1 MTENS
6 ADKKP
11 NKDYLDGYQNI
22 EKQINDKLI
31 KYLKALDFPENDMG
45 FHMIIYNFVTQWG
58 NGDTEAEDLY
68 NNFNKIIE
76 GLATEFKNQIHEKTS
91 SEILE
96 ALIER
101 AKRMDILINFLTK
114 TFSFLDFYF
123 SKFRKCPNLFASAL
137 SIYRKV
143 LFEPFKEEVTIEVN
157 KLLKEDREGKHE
169 HRNIIKKILSIMKTM
184 DLNNPKIVKE
194 KDASIWIEDTAPK
207 EVNNEEKKE
216 QEKISIQNFW
226 FEKFKQDTEQFV
238 VNKAKKDIQNR
249 STPEY
254 VLIELKFI
262 DEETERQNEL
272 INEIFWAGINEIIY
286 REIIGKYMVELVDMD
301 TGVKNMLEN
310 NKYQELTDLYDLFKY
325 YEPSLHEI
333 SRIFRQYIENRGKT
347 LRENPELYKDP
358 KKIVPKLVELLKE
371 INTLVY
377 ECFKNN
383 GILQKAKNKAFGNFM
398 NSDYYSKQLA
408 NYLDYCMRAGFK
420 GKSQEYVD
428 NTLDDIIALFK
439 NLNTKYIFQQI
450 TEKRMSERLIK
461 DSTLS
466 INYEKNFISKL
477 KQESDIS
484 IVSKMSAMMQDLE
497 ANKNETLNY
506 RQTANKGEPN
516 GIKFTVQVISNNA
529 WEVEKKNILEIK
541 LSPLFKSCI
550 DDFEAYYLKKYPEQ
564 KLIWYFGFSKVE
576 IQYLY
581 LNKNIS
587 ISTLPQILILLELEK
602 SQISSIKQLSEIF
615 GCSTELIKTNIE
627 GLIYNPSFNPRCE
640 KNKGVIICTS
650 NQGDELLDTNEF
662 RINQNFKSVKQK
674 FNTIPMPKKKTE
686 QQLND
691 EEKASKR
698 EYERY
703 EGYLIQSN
711 LIRIMKSRIGQVTTH
726 NWLVSEAI
734 KQIDRL
740 KAQPQQIKEN
750 IEKLIEKNCIKR
762 DEKNKG
768 CYEYVA

>member
-58 NGDTEAEDLY
+58 NVDAEAEDLY

-194 KDASIWIEDTAPK
+194 KDASVWIEDTAPK
-207 EVNNEEKKE
+207 EANNEEKKE

-262 DEETERQNEL
+262 DEETESVEVRDGVSLAVEVSLVGN
-272 INEIFWAGINEIIY
+272 AG
-286 REIIGKYMVELVDMD
+286 
-301 TGVKNMLEN
+301 
-310 NKYQELTDLYDLFKY
+310 
-325 YEPSLHEI
+325 
-333 SRIFRQYIENRGKT
+333 
-347 LRENPELYKDP
+347 
-358 KKIVPKLVELLKE
+358 
-371 INTLVY
+371 
-377 ECFKNN
+377 
-383 GILQKAKNKAFGNFM
+383 A
-398 NSDYYSKQLA
+398 
-408 NYLDYCMRAGFK
+408 
-420 GKSQEYVD
+420 
-428 NTLDDIIALFK
+428 
-439 NLNTKYIFQQI
+439 
-450 TEKRMSERLIK
+450 
-461 DSTLS
+461 
-466 INYEKNFISKL
+466 
-477 KQESDIS
+477 
-484 IVSKMSAMMQDLE
+484 
-497 ANKNETLNY
+497 
-506 RQTANKGEPN
+506 
-516 GIKFTVQVISNNA
+516 
-529 WEVEKKNILEIK
+529 
-541 LSPLFKSCI
+541 
-550 DDFEAYYLKKYPEQ
+550 
-564 KLIWYFGFSKVE
+564 
-576 IQYLY
+576 
-581 LNKNIS
+581 
-587 ISTLPQILILLELEK
+587 
-602 SQISSIKQLSEIF
+602 
-615 GCSTELIKTNIE
+615 
-627 GLIYNPSFNPRCE
+627 
-640 KNKGVIICTS
+640 
-650 NQGDELLDTNEF
+650 
-662 RINQNFKSVKQK
+662 
-674 FNTIPMPKKKTE
+674 
-686 QQLND
+686 
-691 EEKASKR
+691 
-698 EYERY
+698 
-703 EGYLIQSN
+703 
-711 LIRIMKSRIGQVTTH
+711 
-726 NWLVSEAI
+726 
-734 KQIDRL
+734 
-740 KAQPQQIKEN
+740 
-750 IEKLIEKNCIKR
+750 
-762 DEKNKG
+762 
-768 CYEYVA
+768 

>member
-238 VNKAKKDIQNR
+238 VNKAKKIF
-249 STPEY
+249 
-254 VLIELKFI
+254 KI
-262 DEETERQNEL
+262 DQL
-272 INEIFWAGINEIIY
+272 
-286 REIIGKYMVELVDMD
+286 L
-301 TGVKNMLEN
+301 NM
-310 NKYQELTDLYDLFKY
+310 F
-325 YEPSLHEI
+325 
-333 SRIFRQYIENRGKT
+333 
-347 LRENPELYKDP
+347 
-358 KKIVPKLVELLKE
+358 
-371 INTLVY
+371 
-377 ECFKNN
+377 
-383 GILQKAKNKAFGNFM
+383 
-398 NSDYYSKQLA
+398 
-408 NYLDYCMRAGFK
+408 
-420 GKSQEYVD
+420 
-428 NTLDDIIALFK
+428 
-439 NLNTKYIFQQI
+439 
-450 TEKRMSERLIK
+450 
-461 DSTLS
+461 
-466 INYEKNFISKL
+466 
-477 KQESDIS
+477 
-484 IVSKMSAMMQDLE
+484 
-497 ANKNETLNY
+497 
-506 RQTANKGEPN
+506 
-516 GIKFTVQVISNNA
+516 
-529 WEVEKKNILEIK
+529 
-541 LSPLFKSCI
+541 
-550 DDFEAYYLKKYPEQ
+550 
-564 KLIWYFGFSKVE
+564 
-576 IQYLY
+576 
-581 LNKNIS
+581 
-587 ISTLPQILILLELEK
+587 
-602 SQISSIKQLSEIF
+602 
-615 GCSTELIKTNIE
+615 
-627 GLIYNPSFNPRCE
+627 
-640 KNKGVIICTS
+640 
-650 NQGDELLDTNEF
+650 
-662 RINQNFKSVKQK
+662 
-674 FNTIPMPKKKTE
+674 
-686 QQLND
+686 
-691 EEKASKR
+691 
-698 EYERY
+698 
-703 EGYLIQSN
+703 
-711 LIRIMKSRIGQVTTH
+711 
-726 NWLVSEAI
+726 
-734 KQIDRL
+734 
-740 KAQPQQIKEN
+740 
-750 IEKLIEKNCIKR
+750 
-762 DEKNKG
+762 
-768 CYEYVA
+768 

>member
-1 MTENS
+1 
-6 ADKKP
+6 
-11 NKDYLDGYQNI
+11 
-22 EKQINDKLI
+22 
-31 KYLKALDFPENDMG
+31 
-45 FHMIIYNFVTQWG
+45 
-58 NGDTEAEDLY
+58 
-68 NNFNKIIE
+68 
-76 GLATEFKNQIHEKTS
+76 
-91 SEILE
+91 
-96 ALIER
+96 
-101 AKRMDILINFLTK
+101 
-114 TFSFLDFYF
+114 
-123 SKFRKCPNLFASAL
+123 
-137 SIYRKV
+137 
-143 LFEPFKEEVTIEVN
+143 
-157 KLLKEDREGKHE
+157 
-169 HRNIIKKILSIMKTM
+169 
-184 DLNNPKIVKE
+184 
-194 KDASIWIEDTAPK
+194 
-207 EVNNEEKKE
+207 
-216 QEKISIQNFW
+216 
-226 FEKFKQDTEQFV
+226 
-238 VNKAKKDIQNR
+238 
-249 STPEY
+249 
-254 VLIELKFI
+254 
-262 DEETERQNEL
+262 
-272 INEIFWAGINEIIY
+272 
-286 REIIGKYMVELVDMD
+286 
-301 TGVKNMLEN
+301 
-310 NKYQELTDLYDLFKY
+310 
-325 YEPSLHEI
+325 
-333 SRIFRQYIENRGKT
+333 
-347 LRENPELYKDP
+347 
-358 KKIVPKLVELLKE
+358 
-371 INTLVY
+371 
-377 ECFKNN
+377 
-383 GILQKAKNKAFGNFM
+383 M

-408 NYLDYCMRAGFK
+408 NFLDYCMRAGFK

-550 DDFEAYYLKKYPEQ
+550 DDFEAYYIRKYPEQ